1 MSFISQYREQ
11 LKQHTTSTLLLT
23 ALILFTLLLVILRLS
38 LSAIII
44 LSTERWLTS
53 QQLDANIERIEIS
66 LFNGRVSLH
75 NAEAR
80 NAQQQGFKIG
90 ELTLDW
96 DWLPLFSKQVA
107 INEVTLR
114 DFSINAELYYDGGM
128 NIGGITLPLN
138 QAANTAPMQ
147 NEGTAGDQAG
157 NWQAGIQAIEL
168 SNIEVCVAQLNQD
181 SEPLLDYC
189 SRLAQ
194 LEWQGPLA
202 YRAEITNA
210 QDSPSALPIYTDG
223 RFELQKLEV
232 HNKLLGLDLLT
243 IDAIKLP
250 HVKLES
256 LDHIKLE
263 SVDISQLSL
272 LQQAADST
280 PAQTDV
286 DTQINHLLAFDML
299 QIGPI
304 EITQNQKIARDNI
317 ALSDIT
323 LSNITIGDI
332 TLSGLRS
339 RAQITPDNQLDIA
352 AWIPEL
358 PTKHDESLADSN
370 TTVGNKNQADTQ
382 QAFNDNRDVQTL
394 HLQINNIRLDDS
406 KLCTDHAGNAQL
418 KPLVYCLTLDNAH
431 WQGQLGLG
439 EQNSKNPDPLAS
451 TLPFYANGNF
461 ELHQLKIKNHSLDL
475 NLLSINDV
483 QLDSIKLETTDQINI
498 AALTIQQLSSFERRQ
513 ENHIDTTESQPSYIF
528 SFEQFSM
535 LPIRLAND
543 EIALG
548 KISLTGSQA
557 YIVIDKQGDAE
568 LAQWH
573 VKPATTDDAQATKS
587 NKNPQAARSQAEM
600 KKDPGEP
607 STPVT
612 ENGSLHFSLDELIV
626 HSEQKSTFI
635 DQSTEQQMRLAI
647 ELIDFQLK
655 NIDSA
660 STSQQSSASLL
671 IRLEDQATLKLDAQ
685 GTPLAE
691 KPDINGSGSIS
702 ALDLRG
708 FSPIVRKQLGQSI
721 RSGQLDAEIDIDVK
735 QGHADSLLDLK
746 LRHFVLRTLNEE
758 EAEKLDKSLGF
769 PLNTSLNLLRD
780 KDNQIHLSIPITQDV
795 NNLDVDIKPV
805 IYKAL
810 SKSVSSAI
818 VNYYTPFGLVFV
830 AESLFDLAT
839 ALKFPP
845 VVFNPGETTLTE
857 ASKAE
862 LEKLA
867 TVMSER
873 PGIHLT
879 LCGFSN
885 FKDITREN
893 AKAENQPASEKTTV
907 EISAEQRQQL
917 LQLAG
922 SRSSVV
928 KQYLINTHQ
937 VSASRLV
944 ECEAEYAADAIAGVE
959 IKL

>member
-44 LSTERWLTS
+44 LSTERWLAS

-80 NAQQQGFKIG
+80 NAQLQGFKIG

-138 QAANTAPMQ
+138 QTANTAPMQ

-168 SNIEVCVAQLNQD
+168 SNIEVCLAQLNQD
-181 SEPLLDYC
+181 SQPLLDYC

-210 QDSPSALPIYTDG
+210 QASPSALPIYTDG
-223 RFELQKLEV
+223 RFELQKLEL

-256 LDHIKLE
+256 QDHIKLQ

-272 LQQAADST
+272 LQQASDST

-286 DTQINHLLAFDML
+286 GTQTNHLLAFDKL
-299 QIGPI
+299 QLGPI
-304 EITQNQKIARDNI
+304 EITQKQKIARDNI
-317 ALSDIT
+317 ALSD
-323 LSNITIGDI
+323 ITIGDI

-339 RAQITPDNQLDIA
+339 RAQITPDNQLNIA

-370 TTVGNKNQADTQ
+370 TTAANKNQADTQ
-382 QAFNDNRDVQTL
+382 QALNDNHDAQTL
-394 HLQINNIRLDDS
+394 HLEIDNIRLDDS

-475 NLLSINDV
+475 NLLSIKDV

-513 ENHIDTTESQPSYIF
+513 KNHNDTTESQPSHIF

-535 LPIRLAND
+535 LPIRLASN

-548 KISLTGSQA
+548 RISLTGSQA

-573 VKPATTDDAQATKS
+573 VKPATTDDAQATNSDK
-587 NKNPQAARSQAEM
+587 KPQAASSQTEI
-600 KKDPGEP
+600 KNDPGKT

-612 ENGSLHFSLDELIV
+612 ENSNLHFSLDELIV
-626 HSEQKSTFI
+626 HSEKKSTFI

-691 KPDINGSGSIS
+691 KPDIDGSGSIS
-702 ALDLRG
+702 ALDLRS

-795 NNLDVDIKPV
+795 NNLDVNIKPV

-845 VVFNPGETTLTE
+845 VVFNPGEATLTE

-862 LEKLA
+862 LQKLA

-885 FKDITREN
+885 LSDFSPEN
-893 AKAENQPASEKTTV
+893 AKTAKQPANEKPAV